1 MMKKV
6 GICTVY
12 TGYNYGSALQ
22 AFATKNI
29 LKRLG
34 YDGDI
39 LKVSGSMVKG
49 RDIRLKKLIVLGWN
63 ILLHPMC
70 AKSVICSYTRSKN
83 KTLSE
88 SSKRKF
94 NEFYQ
99 KKINP
104 TIIAQSKLKS
114 VARSDEYLSFIC
126 GSDQIWNASTLYVD
140 PFYYLSFAP
149 REKRIAFAP
158 SFGRDF
164 IPKYNLKKIK
174 KRISAI
180 PNLSVRESGGQQII
194 KDLIGKD
201 VQVLLDPTLL
211 IDKETWIELLQ
222 LKENKP
228 EKPYVLAYF
237 LDEPSPKAK
246 RIIGELANGGKE
258 VVFLPYSRNE
268 VWLDRCLDAGPKEF
282 LQILLNA
289 DVVCTDS
296 FHGTA
301 FSINFSKEFYC
312 FEREKRGLAQFRTFL
327 SEKAVGNK

>member
-1 MMKKV
+1 M
-6 GICTVY
+6 
-12 TGYNYGSALQ
+12 
-22 AFATKNI
+22 
-29 LKRLG
+29 
-34 YDGDI
+34 
-39 LKVSGSMVKG
+39 
-49 RDIRLKKLIVLGWN
+49 
-63 ILLHPMC
+63 
-70 AKSVICSYTRSKN
+70 
-83 KTLSE
+83 
-88 SSKRKF
+88 
-94 NEFYQ
+94 
-99 KKINP
+99 
-104 TIIAQSKLKS
+104 
-114 VARSDEYLSFIC
+114 
-126 GSDQIWNASTLYVD
+126 
-140 PFYYLSFAP
+140 
-149 REKRIAFAP
+149 
-158 SFGRDF
+158 
-164 IPKYNLKKIK
+164 
-174 KRISAI
+174 
-180 PNLSVRESGGQQII
+180 
-194 KDLIGKD
+194 IGKD

-312 FEREKRGLAQFRTFL
+312 FEREYGQAANQSSRVISLLDSLGMKERFNSQRIL
-327 SEKAVGNK
+327 SVKCDVAVSKQILNDEREKAINYLRKSFDSV